1 MLRARNIAPGGPAT
15 SGAGGVCPLKKTLAK
30 ALLVNVAVNT
40 DSSCCGA
47 MGDRL
52 FEALDAEWATVGTS
66 PEARAAFGRWAM
78 EEPALAGM
86 NSPAEAVASCRGA
99 APATSAPVLG
109 ALLRHAK
116 EPLAAR
122 AVLQTVVPSL
132 RIQAARRVG
141 GARQMVSGQGWEAGD
156 DFDADVVE
164 VALRRIAELAGTSPP
179 WPAQAICESTWMTMR
194 CALVRSARWGTPATL
209 DEDVASREASPE
221 RSDAEALTV
230 ALVDAVR
237 AQCLPVDDAAVIYT
251 TRVLG
256 RSAAELAS
264 AQGRT
269 ARALRAQRSR
279 AEQRLVD
286 AGWAPRA
293 RPRRIRG
300 SGAAQPAIAG

>member
-1 MLRARNIAPGGPAT
+1 
-15 SGAGGVCPLKKTLAK
+15 
-30 ALLVNVAVNT
+30 
-40 DSSCCGA
+40 

-66 PEARAAFGRWAM
+66 PEARAAFERWAM
-78 EEPALAGM
+78 VEPALAGM
-86 NSPAEAVASCRGA
+86 KSPAEAVASCRGA
-99 APATSAPVLG
+99 APVTSAPVLG
-109 ALLRHAK
+109 ALLRHAN

-141 GARQMVSGQGWEAGD
+141 GVRQMVSGQGWEAGD

-194 CALVRSARWGTPATL
+194 CGLVRSARWGTVSAL
-209 DEDVASREASPE
+209 NEEVADVEASPE
-221 RSDAEALTV
+221 RSGAEALTV

-237 AQCLPVDDAAVIYT
+237 AQWLPVDDAGVIYT

-279 AEQRLVD
+279 AEQRLAD
-286 AGWAPRA
+286 AGRAPRA
-293 RPRRIRG
+293 RPQRLTG
-300 SGAAQPAIAG
+300 SGAAQPGIAG